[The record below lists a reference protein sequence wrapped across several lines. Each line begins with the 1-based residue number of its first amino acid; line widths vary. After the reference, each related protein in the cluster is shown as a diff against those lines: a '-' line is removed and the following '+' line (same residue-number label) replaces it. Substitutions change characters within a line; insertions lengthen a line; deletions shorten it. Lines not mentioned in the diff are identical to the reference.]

1 MYNIVEQ
8 AYPRTFSSEH
18 IAEFAFT
25 ESVRRG
31 WIDRQDLMYRIKN
44 ECTQQGLRNGTDYVF
59 LNPAATNGKYD
70 TIQIYFEDASYV
82 TYMTL
87 WWDCVNQYKIN
98 ISGSFNE

>member
-1 MYNIVEQ
+1 MYNIVAQ

-31 WIDRQDLMYRIKN
+31 WIDRQAFMYSIKQ
-44 ECTQQGLRNGTDYVF
+44 ECTNQGLRNGTDYVI
-59 LNPAATNGKYD
+59 LNPATTPINRD
-70 TIQIYFEDASYV
+70 SIQIYFEDVSYV
-82 TYMTL
+82 SYMTL

>member
-1 MYNIVEQ
+1 MYNIVAQ

-31 WIDRQDLMYRIKN
+31 WIDRQSFCSHIKN
-44 ECTQQGLRNGTDYVF
+44 ECTQQGLRNGTDYVI
-59 LNPAATNGKYD
+59 LNPATTNRD
-70 TIQIYFEDASYV
+70 SIQIYFEDVSYV
-82 TYMTL
+82 SYMTL
-87 WWDCVNQYKIN
+87 WWNCVNQYKIN